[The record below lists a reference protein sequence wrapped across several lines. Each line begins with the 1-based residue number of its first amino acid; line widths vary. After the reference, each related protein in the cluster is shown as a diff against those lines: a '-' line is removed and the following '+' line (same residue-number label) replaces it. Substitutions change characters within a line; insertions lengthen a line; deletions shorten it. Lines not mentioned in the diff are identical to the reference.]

1 MFELTWQEFSRRP
14 QIARLPIH
22 EQVRQFQWEQQRYQL
37 MLEYVSSAASGV
49 GGSGAG
55 GGNSTVVQA
64 IQSNQQTTD
73 PSENSYVVN
82 DYIDDYFE

>member
-22 EQVRQFQWEQQRYQL
+22 EQMRQFQWEQQRYQL

-64 IQSNQQTTD
+64 IQNQDQ
-73 PSENSYVVN
+73 SVNSYVEN
-82 DYIDDYFE
+82 DYIDNYFE

>member
-14 QIARLPIH
+14 HISKLPLN
-22 EQVRQFQWEQQRYQL
+22 EQVRQFQWEQQRHQL

-55 GGNSTVVQA
+55 GGNSTVEIETLGVNGYVQ
-64 IQSNQQTTD
+64 NG
-73 PSENSYVVN
+73 
-82 DYIDDYFE
+82 YIGEYFEL

>member
-55 GGNSTVVQA
+55 GGNSTVVQV
-64 IQSNQQTTD
+64 IQNQDQ
-73 PSENSYVVN
+73 SVNSYVVD
-82 DYIDDYFE
+82 DYIDNYFE

>member
-14 QIARLPIH
+14 HIARLPIH
-22 EQVRQFQWEQQRYQL
+22 EQIRQFQWEQQRYQL

-64 IQSNQQTTD
+64 IQANQDQ
-73 PSENSYVVN
+73 SVNSYVEN
-82 DYIDDYFE
+82 DYIDNYFE

>member
-22 EQVRQFQWEQQRYQL
+22 EQMRQFQWEQQRYQL

-55 GGNSTVVQA
+55 GGNSTVVQV
-64 IQSNQQTTD
+64 IQNQDQ
-73 PSENSYVVN
+73 SVNSYVVD
-82 DYIDDYFE
+82 DYIDNYFE